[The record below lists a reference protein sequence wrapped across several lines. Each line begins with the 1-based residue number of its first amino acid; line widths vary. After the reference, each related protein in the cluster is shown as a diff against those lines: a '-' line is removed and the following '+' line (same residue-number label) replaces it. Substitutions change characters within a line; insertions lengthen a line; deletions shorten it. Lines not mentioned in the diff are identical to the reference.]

1 MYVKKG
7 GVRMDKELLLE
18 GPYNFFQGLKR
29 LAIDPIIVMNME
41 EQMLKVPI
49 QVEGKNEVV
58 EVSQLGTVENPKFRI
73 TGGDSIDEAIVMKRL
88 TEIFHWDIPLQKI
101 YEHLDKTELSSL
113 IQPFRGTP
121 FICDFSMYGCL
132 MKTIIHQQLNMTFA
146 YRLTERF
153 IKAFG
158 AEKNGVWFYPSPDKV
173 SKLMVDD
180 LRELQFSQRKAEY
193 VIDTSKLI
201 SEGLLDLEKMRE
213 ASNDE
218 VMEQLLPIR
227 GVGRWTVECF
237 LMFGLGRL
245 DLFPVQDIG
254 IQNGLKKYY
263 KLDKKPSHED
273 MLEWAEAWKPYRT
286 YASLYIWESIEVD

>member
-1 MYVKKG
+1 
-7 GVRMDKELLLE
+7 MDKELLLE